1 MSLINRMLQDLDA
14 RGVDKPLPSDVR
26 PLPMAPRS
34 RRPVILGGLALL
46 AGGLALYQLAPWQA
60 PASPVLPVSPP
71 PQVVTAVAPQ
81 GAPPPAVAPAVPLPP
96 AVEAPKPVARP
107 PVSDSLR
114 AEPNSRPRTAPSI
127 AASAETKPPV
137 DKPAKALAADGGGEP
152 AAAARR
158 PLEAT
163 PRQSPTPA
171 DRVPP
176 AAGKAAREPTIARSD
191 SAGSP
196 RSRAESEYR
205 RAIEAVNQGRVA
217 EAVDGLTRSLHDDAL
232 HAGARQLLVKLLLEA
247 RRVDEA
253 LPVLHDGLQ
262 GQPAQLGWAM
272 TLARL
277 QVDRGDLAG
286 AWQTLE
292 FSLPAAGHSADYL
305 GFAAHVQQRLGRH
318 REAIAQYQ
326 AATRLAPGDGR
337 WWLGLGLAMES
348 EGQVSESRDAF
359 LRARQCGNLGGALS
373 ALVEQ
378 KLR

>member
-14 RGVDKPLPSDVR
+14 RGVDQRLPGDVR
-26 PLPMAPRS
+26 PLPVAPHS
-34 RRPVILGGLALL
+34 RRPVILGGLALALL

-71 PQVVTAVAPQ
+71 PPAAVTVVAPQ
-81 GAPPPAVAPAVPLPP
+81 LAPPPAVPLPP
-96 AVEAPKPVARP
+96 PVEAPKLEVRSPVT
-107 PVSDSLR
+107 DSLR
-114 AEPNSRPRTAPSI
+114 AEANSRSRSAPSI
-127 AASAETKPPV
+127 ASSAEKKIV
-137 DKPAKALAADGGGEP
+137 EKPAKALAAGAGEP
-152 AAAARR
+152 VAASRR
-158 PLEAT
+158 PPDAT

-171 DRVPP
+171 DRAPP
-176 AAGKAAREPTIARSD
+176 AVGKAAREATIERSD

-205 RAIEAVNQGRVA
+205 KAIDAVNQGRVA
-217 EAVDGLTRSLHDDAL
+217 EAVDGLTRALHDDSL

-253 LPVLHDGLQ
+253 LQVLHEGLQ

-277 QVDRGDLAG
+277 QVDRSDLAG

-305 GFAAHVQQRLGRH
+305 GFSAHVLQRLGRH
-318 REAIAQYQ
+318 REAIVQYQ
-326 AATRLAPGDGR
+326 GATRLAPGDGR

-348 EGQVSESRDAF
+348 EGRVSESRDAF
-359 LRARQCGNLGGALS
+359 LRAKQCGNLGSALS